1 MHTSSLDILQSSL
14 LSPPQAK
21 AILQVMELE
30 LSAHHESLATKA
42 DLLATASDLKAT
54 ASDLKAAFSD
64 LKADFSDLKVE
75 LKGEFSRLE
84 LKIEAGRVDNLRWI
98 VASNGV
104 MLGAFYFFLNYV
116 RK

>member
-30 LSAHHESLATKA
+30 LSAHHGSLATKA
-42 DLLATASDLKAT
+42 DLLATASDLKAAT
-54 ASDLKAAFSD
+54 SELKAE
-64 LKADFSDLKVE
+64 LRADI
-75 LKGEFSRLE
+75 SRLE
-84 LKIEAGRVDNLRWI
+84 LKIESSRVDTLRWMMTLT
-98 VASNGV
+98 GV
-104 MLGAFYFFLNYV
+104 ILGAFYFFLNYA

>member
-42 DLLATASDLKAT
+42 DLLATASDLK
-54 ASDLKAAFSD
+54 
-64 LKADFSDLKVE
+64 VE